1 MPTGGRRVAS
11 VSLVE
16 SGGSSQLNLHAG
28 DRGRVQLVRLKRRA
42 EFVAVAAT
50 RQRWVTPAF
59 VVQAGPRPAPT
70 TRAVGGAPDPAT
82 NPRLD
87 IALLGALDLDGG
99 APLGEPYRVG
109 FTASRRVGKAVARNR
124 ARRRLVAAVRQVL
137 PGTASPGYNYVV
149 VARPAVLTCP
159 FDQLLNDLTEAF
171 AGIGRRLL
179 E

>member
-1 MPTGGRRVAS
+1 M
-11 VSLVE
+11 
-16 SGGSSQLNLHAG
+16 HAG
-28 DRGRVQLVRLKRRA
+28 DRGRAQLVRLKRRA

-59 VVQAGPRPAPT
+59 VVQAGPRPAP
-70 TRAVGGAPDPAT
+70 AQGVCEIG
-82 NPRLD
+82 
-87 IALLGALDLDGG
+87 
-99 APLGEPYRVG
+99 VG

-124 ARRRLVAAVRQVL
+124 ARRRLVAAIRQVL

-171 AGIGRRLL
+171 AGIGRRLRRASGAAGPGRSGS
-179 E
+179 

>member
-1 MPTGGRRVAS
+1 M
-11 VSLVE
+11 
-16 SGGSSQLNLHAG
+16 HAG
-28 DRGRVQLVRLKRRA
+28 DRGRAQLVRLKRRA

-59 VVQAGPRPAPT
+59 VVQAGPRPAPAQGV
-70 TRAVGGAPDPAT
+70 REIG
-82 NPRLD
+82 
-87 IALLGALDLDGG
+87 
-99 APLGEPYRVG
+99 VG

-124 ARRRLVAAVRQVL
+124 ARRRLVAAIRQVL

-171 AGIGRRLL
+171 AGIGRRLRRTSGAAGPGRSGS
-179 E
+179 